1 MNLDLEVLRAFPK
14 VSLHDHLDGALRP
27 QTIIELASDIGH
39 PLPANTADDLGRWF
53 ANAASTGSLER
64 YLETFDQ
71 TLAVTQTAPN
81 LRRVAREF
89 VEDLAADGVIYGEAR
104 WAPEQHLRTG
114 LTATEAIEAVRDGL
128 AEGMAACRQRGQE
141 IEVRQLLTAMR
152 QSEPTRDIAELTLRY
167 RHDSVAGFDIAGPE
181 KGYPPS
187 RFLESFQL
195 LRRSSAYYTIHA
207 GEADGCHSIWE
218 AVQVCG
224 ANRIGHGVAIVEDIQ
239 LDDGATRLGDF
250 AAYVHSE
257 QIPLEMCPSSN
268 VQTGTVTS
276 IAEHPINRLD
286 RLGFRVTVNP
296 DNRLMSRTSVTQEFS
311 LLADAF
317 DYTLSD
323 VRRLTV
329 NAAKSVFAPYQ
340 VRKSL
345 VQRITDWASRIG
357 LHKAQGADDDVARR
371 RARLG
376 FSP

>member
-1 MNLDLEVLRAFPK
+1 MNLELETLGDFPK
-14 VSLHDHLDGALRP
+14 VSLHDHLDGGLRP

-39 PLPANTADDLGRWF
+39 ELPAGNADDLGRWF
-53 ANAASTGSLER
+53 VESASLGSLER
-64 YLETFDQ
+64 YLDTFDQ
-71 TLAVTQTAPN
+71 TLAVMQTAPN

-89 VEDLAADGVIYGEAR
+89 VEDLAADGVIYGETR
-104 WAPEQHLRTG
+104 WAPEQHLRAG
-114 LTATEAIEAVRDGL
+114 LTEAEAVEAVRDGL
-128 AEGMAACRQRGQE
+128 AEGMAACRQRGRQ

-167 RHDSVAGFDIAGPE
+167 RHDGVAGFDIAGRE
-181 KGYPPS
+181 KGYPAS
-187 RFLESFQL
+187 RFLESFGL
-195 LRRSSAYYTIHA
+195 LRRQNAYYTIHA
-207 GEADGCHSIWE
+207 GEADGCRSIWE

-224 ANRIGHGVAIVEDIQ
+224 ANRVGHGVAIMEDIQ
-239 LDDGATRLGDF
+239 VTDGGATTVGDF
-250 AAYVHSE
+250 AAYLLNE

-286 RLGFRVTVNP
+286 QLGYRVTVNP
-296 DNRLMSRTSVTQEFS
+296 DNRLMSGTTVTKEFS

-340 VRKSL
+340 VRKAL
-345 VQRITDWASRIG
+345 VERIMDWS
-357 LHKAQGADDDVARR
+357 AR
-371 RARLG
+371 
-376 FSP
+376 